1 MLSSPHNTRRW
12 ERHHVDLPV
21 RIVPP
26 DGLLR
31 GAVPGRGTEISM
43 SGMAV
48 HSSLD
53 LKPGDKMQVQ
63 FQTNPSGVTAVVRNR
78 KDDCFGLEFL
88 PELSSGDRTLN
99 QSLNQSK
106 FVCNLAE
113 GGTPESQALARHSC
127 NPKTLLAGLRRKQLE
142 IKQVQREIAALNL
155 VILLLADDE
164 KKNTESSLP
173 RRPELKMRPWPSRSK
188 QL

>member
-1 MLSSPHNTRRW
+1 MLSSPLNTRRW
-12 ERHHVDLPV
+12 ARHHVDLPV
-21 RIVPP
+21 RIVVLNGP
-26 DGLLR
+26 LTS
-31 GAVPGRGTEISM
+31 AVPGRGTEISM

-48 HSSLD
+48 HSTLAS
-53 LKPGDKMQVQ
+53 KPGDKMQVQ

-88 PELSSGDRTLN
+88 PELSSGDRT
-99 QSLNQSK
+99 LNQSK